1 MNKIEEENLEHDRSK
16 HTRSQAVINE
26 LEASLVNPNDED
38 DLRERIDLVD
48 SQANE
53 SIIGKVDTQ
62 KLTNRNIKRLYD
74 NKRQKEDYLNR
85 IKNLKNKMTG
95 LKKLERKKQQNVR
108 IISQKIESI
117 GERLER
123 GYFGSNS

>member
-1 MNKIEEENLEHDRSK
+1 MNKIEEEKLEHDRSRQ
-16 HTRSQAVINE
+16 TRSQVVINE

-53 SIIGKVDTQ
+53 SIFGKVDTQ
-62 KLTNRNIKRLYD
+62 KMTNRNIKRLYD

-85 IKNLKNKMTG
+85 IKNLKNKITG

-123 GYFGSNS
+123 G

>member
-1 MNKIEEENLEHDRSK
+1 MNKIEEENLEHDRSRQ
-16 HTRSQAVINE
+16 TRSQVVINE

-53 SIIGKVDTQ
+53 SILGKVDTQ

-74 NKRQKEDYLNR
+74 NKRQKEDYINR
-85 IKNLKNKMTG
+85 IKNLKNKITG

-123 GYFGSNS
+123 GYLGNDS

>member
-1 MNKIEEENLEHDRSK
+1 MNKIEEENLEHDGSRQ
-16 HTRSQAVINE
+16 TRSQVVINE

-53 SIIGKVDTQ
+53 SIFGKKDTQ

-74 NKRQKEDYLNR
+74 NKRQKEDYLDR
-85 IKNLKNKMTG
+85 VKNLKNKITG

-108 IISQKIESI
+108 IITQKIESI

-123 GYFGSNS
+123 GYLGYDS

>member
-1 MNKIEEENLEHDRSK
+1 MSKIEEENLEHDRSK
-16 HTRSQAVINE
+16 QARSQIPISE

-38 DLRERIDLVD
+38 DLRDRIDLVD
-48 SQANE
+48 YQANE
-53 SIIGKVDTQ
+53 SIIEKVDLQ

-74 NKRQKEDYLNR
+74 NKRQKEEYLNR
-85 IKNLKNKMTG
+85 VKNLKNKITG

-123 GYFGSNS
+123 GYPRFNC

>member
-1 MNKIEEENLEHDRSK
+1 MNKIEEENLEHDRSRQ
-16 HTRSQAVINE
+16 TRSQVVINE

-53 SIIGKVDTQ
+53 SIFGKVDTQ
-62 KLTNRNIKRLYD
+62 KMTNRNIKRLYD

-85 IKNLKNKMTG
+85 IKNLKNKITG

-123 GYFGSNS
+123 G